1 MIADALAR
9 VVRGESLSREAMRAA
24 VRALVERGDERLG
37 AALLATLRMRGETLE
52 ELVGAATA
60 VRELALPLPE
70 APPGCVDTC
79 GTGGAGD
86 GTFNVS
92 TAAALVVAA
101 SGVPVAKHGNR
112 RVTSSY
118 PGSAEVLEVLGIPSD
133 LPPSRGAAAV
143 KDVGIGFLFARACH
157 PAMAAVGPLRAS
169 LPFPTL
175 FNRIAPL
182 CNPMRVKRHLMGV
195 GSAAY
200 VEMGAHALA
209 ALGAERA
216 WVVHGEDGVDEIS
229 TCAATRVC
237 AYEDGRFRSFV
248 IEPGKWV
255 PTARLEDLR
264 GGDAEANAA
273 IIRGV
278 LAGDPGPARDVVL
291 LNAAAALVIAG
302 HLEATDL
309 AGGLRVA
316 ARAIESG
323 AARARLEAWV
333 RFCAQARDAERRE
346 GEASAARSDA
356 ERREGE
362 ASAARS
368 DAERREGE
376 KGP

>member
-9 VVRGESLSREAMRAA
+9 VVRGESLSRETMRGV
-24 VRALVERGDERLG
+24 VRAMVEKGDERLG

-52 ELVGAATA
+52 ELIGAAET

-70 APPGCVDTC
+70 APRGCVDTC

-133 LPPSRGAAAV
+133 LPPPHMAAAV
-143 KDVGIGFLFARACH
+143 GEVGIGFLFARACH
-157 PAMAAVGPLRAS
+157 PALAAVGPLRAS

-182 CNPMRVKRHLMGV
+182 CNPMRVKRHLLGV
-195 GSAAY
+195 GSRSYLEVNAR
-200 VEMGAHALA
+200 ALA

-216 WVVHGEDGVDEIS
+216 WVVHGEDGMDEIS
-229 TCAATRVC
+229 SCAPTHVC
-237 AYEDGRFRSFV
+237 AYEDGRFHSFV

-255 PTARLEDLR
+255 PLARIEQLR
-264 GGDAEANAA
+264 GGDAAANAA
-273 IIRGV
+273 ILRGV
-278 LAGDPGPARDVVL
+278 LAGERGPARDVVL
-291 LNAAAALVIAG
+291 LNAAGALCVAAHPEAG
-302 HLEATDL
+302 DLE
-309 AGGLRVA
+309 GGLLVA
-316 ARAIESG
+316 ARAVDSG
-323 AARARLEAWV
+323 AARERLEAWV
-333 RFCAQARDAERRE
+333 RFCARAR
-346 GEASAARSDA
+346 EASAARSDA
-356 ERREGE
+356 ERREGKTG
-362 ASAARS
+362 S
-368 DAERREGE
+368 
-376 KGP
+376 